1 MKVYAILSDWNYRGE
16 CSHELECIHADIDKA
31 RLKMKEIF
39 DSEIKDEFGCLHGR
53 INENYEFIEDL
64 SKVSAPYEDNDIT
77 IEDNSMSINSDYY
90 ELYFTVCI
98 VEHELK

>member
-16 CSHELECIHADIDKA
+16 CSHELECIYADIDKA

-39 DSEIKDEFGCLHGR
+39 NHDINDEFGILHGK

-64 SKVSAPYEDNDIT
+64 SQISAPYEDNEIN
-77 IEDNSMSINSDYY
+77 IEDNLINVNSDYY
-90 ELYFTVCI
+90 EIYFTIWI
-98 VEHELK
+98 VEHEVK